1 MTNADKLSI
10 ARTVFAQA
18 RATGADAQD
27 ALDAVW
33 NHARKID
40 PSLNAAR
47 APHGLEAL
55 ARNTSARKSYR
66 SPVGDWLGLTGGDY
80 GHHSAKWPRTKRS
93 LLEREELLRSL
104 VETLTA

>member
-10 ARTVFAQA
+10 ARTIFAQA
-18 RATGADAQD
+18 RATGADSQD

-40 PSLNAAR
+40 PSLKSAR

-55 ARNTSARKSYR
+55 ARNTSGRKSYR